1 MEARDPIILETKD
14 VDVKLNGCLV
24 LKSITLRIP
33 ENSFTGV
40 IGPNGGGKTTL
51 LRTLLGLTIPERGEI
66 WVQGKLLGTGPKRS
80 WIMGYVPQQVRI
92 DRNFPISVFDT
103 VIMGR
108 YGKLGVGRR
117 ARRADRD
124 RAMTCL
130 NEVGMSHVAGRR
142 IGDLSGGEQQ
152 RVFVARAL
160 VSEPKILIL
169 DEPMAAVDVAA
180 QDSFYRLLHD
190 LQKEYALTVIMATH
204 DVGVVPIHC
213 DAIACLNRTL
223 HLHGKPDE
231 ILRHDVFRNLY
242 GTEVEA
248 VMHGKIPH
256 RMIGGHRHG

>member
-1 MEARDPIILETKD
+1 MASEGPIILETKD

-24 LKSITLRIP
+24 LKGITLRIP

-51 LRTLLGLTIPERGEI
+51 LRTLLGLTIPAAGEI
-66 WVQGKLLGTGPKRS
+66 RVQGKLLGTGSKRS

-103 VIMGR
+103 VVMGR
-108 YGKLGVGRR
+108 YGKIGLGHRPR
-117 ARRADRD
+117 KADRD
-124 RAMTCL
+124 RAMACL
-130 NEVGMSHVAGRR
+130 DEVGMGHTAQRR

-190 LQKEYALTVIMATH
+190 LQKEYSLTVIMATH

-213 DAIACLNRTL
+213 DAIACLNHTL
-223 HLHGKPDE
+223 HLHGKPGE

>member
-1 MEARDPIILETKD
+1 MVSEGQIILETKD

-24 LKSITLRIP
+24 LKGITLRIP

-51 LRTLLGLTIPERGEI
+51 LRTLLGLTIPEGGEI
-66 WVQGKLLGTGPKRS
+66 RVQGKLLGTGARRS
-80 WIMGYVPQQVRI
+80 WVMGYVPQQVRI

-108 YGKLGVGRR
+108 YGKIGLGHRPR
-117 ARRADRD
+117 KADRD
-124 RAMTCL
+124 RALVCL
-130 NEVGMSHVAGRR
+130 DEVGMAHTAKRR

-190 LQKEYALTVIMATH
+190 LQKEYSLTVIMATH

-223 HLHGKPDE
+223 HLHGKPGE
-231 ILRHDVFRNLY
+231 ILRHDVFRKLY